1 MAVLR
6 PYHRGTS
13 KTIWGDWFSF
23 SSLRLL
29 WVLQCGG
36 CVCQKEWRRQLWLLD
51 SGTWNWRLKSF
62 QTRCYSHNLE
72 NSHTSRWITDRDAL
86 DMGEWNLY
94 FLLKNLNSAG
104 LAFWF
109 GFSSVSIHSPNKS
122 QREDQKLPFA
132 RWLAQIGE
140 FPHWI
145 KKAST
150 ESTPPGP
157 RDERVSAALCF
168 VSGELSAPLMLS
180 SEFMLLNNPPLPLNW
195 WIRAL
200 VHPWMMQIGELS
212 TIHDLKFKLVSA
224 GVMLFSAIHTPFPAI
239 HPLEFDEDPCMSPWI
254 GDFFASLAP
263 LDDEN
268 PFSKL
273 AHLFMLWWIK
283 LEMGLLINWQW
294 WSWR

>member
-1 MAVLR
+1 MAC
-6 PYHRGTS
+6 P
-13 KTIWGDWFSF
+13 
-23 SSLRLL
+23 
-29 WVLQCGG
+29 
-36 CVCQKEWRRQLWLLD
+36 
-51 SGTWNWRLKSF
+51 NW
-62 QTRCYSHNLE
+62 
-72 NSHTSRWITDRDAL
+72 WI
-86 DMGEWNLY
+86 
-94 FLLKNLNSAG
+94 
-104 LAFWF
+104 
-109 GFSSVSIHSPNKS
+109 
-122 QREDQKLPFA
+122 
-132 RWLAQIGE
+132 
-140 FPHWI
+140 PHWI

-157 RDERVSAALCF
+157 RDEQVSAALCF

-180 SEFMLLNNPPLPLNW
+180 SQFMLLNNPPLLLNW

-239 HPLEFDEDPCMSPWI
+239 PIWLR
-254 GDFFASLAP
+254 SLHESLNWWFLCIVGA

-273 AHLFMLWWIK
+273 AHPFMLWWIK
-283 LEMGLLINWQW
+283 LEMGMLINWQW